1 MDTRSCRRGTRA
13 AGLRR
18 LIAQKFFDVLNVAL
32 NLRHIRVHGNGA
44 LEVVESLDEVTQ
56 FHVAQASTTEGT
68 KMDGVEG
75 KGLVAITDRLLEF
88 LHEIICRG
96 PLVIRL
102 SEVRSHLDD
111 VRENGDGLWESA
123 TLHSHQT
130 LL

>member
-1 MDTRSCRRGTRA
+1 MRLNMPRSHWGVTPGSMRYLYSRA
-13 AGLRR
+13 VRLCR

-44 LEVVESLDEVTQ
+44 LEVVESLDEITQ
-56 FHVAQASTTEGT
+56 FHVAQASTTKGT

-88 LHEIICRG
+88 LQEIVCRG

-102 SEVRSHLDD
+102 
-111 VRENGDGLWESA
+111 
-123 TLHSHQT
+123 
-130 LL
+130 